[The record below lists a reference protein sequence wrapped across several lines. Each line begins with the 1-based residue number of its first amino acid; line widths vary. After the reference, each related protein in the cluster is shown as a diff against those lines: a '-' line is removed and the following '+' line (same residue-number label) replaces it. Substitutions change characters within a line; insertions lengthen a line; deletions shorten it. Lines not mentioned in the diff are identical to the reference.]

1 MPRATRLKATW
12 EARERGWWWSG
23 GHTSTPLHQTEA
35 SSYTLYLEEVL
46 GYDGEALC
54 VIGGTLQVGVL
65 IQHVVVDVQEEL
77 QRVLVQEVNLEEA
90 M

>member
-1 MPRATRLKATW
+1 
-12 EARERGWWWSG
+12 
-23 GHTSTPLHQTEA
+23 LHQTEA